1 MDRENVFSDC
11 IEYVKGLSDKA
22 LSGEPVFVS
31 VGGSTSQRPAE
42 FLVREVV
49 QNVSFS
55 DTVTSAMGGM
65 RASGHYRVEFS
76 VACEAWAQKSSLV
89 EASTLVQSWVLAL
102 FRQVAADKTLGG
114 LCIHAEP
121 YVESAGTALEKGTKL
136 YTAAFDFGVRVK
148 AEIEPA
154 TV

>member
-1 MDRENVFSDC
+1 MDGNVFSGA
-11 IEYVKGLSDKA
+11 IRYVKGLSDKV
-22 LSGEPVFVS
+22 LSEEPVFVS
-31 VGGSTSQRPAE
+31 IGGSTVQKPSE

-55 DTVTSAMGGM
+55 DTVTSSMSGM

-76 VACEAWAQKSSLV
+76 VACQAWAQRSSLV
-89 EASTLVQSWVLAL
+89 EASELVQSWVLAL

-121 YVESAGTALEKGTKL
+121 YVESAGTALDKGTKL
-136 YTAAFDFGVRVK
+136 YTAAFDFGVRIK

>member
-1 MDRENVFSDC
+1 MDADNLFWQC
-11 IEYVKGLSDKA
+11 IEHVKGLSDKA
-22 LSGEPVFVS
+22 LEGEPAYVS
-31 VGGSTSQRPAE
+31 VGGSTIQQPAE

-49 QNVSFS
+49 ENVSFS
-55 DTVTSAMGGM
+55 DTVTSTLGGV

-76 VACEAWAQKSSLV
+76 VACQAWAQRPSLTDAA
-89 EASTLVQSWVLAL
+89 ELVQSWVLAL

-114 LCIHAEP
+114 LCVHAEP
-121 YVESAGTALEKGTKL
+121 YVESAGTALDKGTKL

-154 TV
+154 TD

>member
-1 MDRENVFSDC
+1 MDGNVFSEA
-11 IEYVKGLSDKA
+11 IRYVNGLSDKA
-22 LSGEPVFVS
+22 LSEEPVFVS
-31 VGGSTSQRPAE
+31 IGGSTVQKPSE

-55 DTVTSAMGGM
+55 DTVTSSIGGM

-76 VACEAWAQKSSLV
+76 VACQAWAQRSSLV
-89 EASTLVQSWVLAL
+89 EASELVQSWVLAM

-121 YVESAGTALEKGTKL
+121 YVESAGTALDKGTKL

-154 TV
+154 IV

>member
-1 MDRENVFSDC
+1 MDRENVFSAC

-55 DTVTSAMGGM
+55 DTVTSAMGGT

-76 VACEAWAQKSSLV
+76 VACEFDYQSDWHCSKTIGAKSPLQRTSKPDCITSLAFNKV
-89 EASTLVQSWVLAL
+89 LVNQPFLL
-102 FRQVAADKTLGG
+102 MFID
-114 LCIHAEP
+114 
-121 YVESAGTALEKGTKL
+121 
-136 YTAAFDFGVRVK
+136 
-148 AEIEPA
+148 
-154 TV
+154 

>member
-1 MDRENVFSDC
+1 MDTTNLFSSC
-11 IEYVKGLSDKA
+11 IEYVKGLSEKA
-22 LSGEPVFVS
+22 LVGERVYVS
-31 VGGSTSQRPAE
+31 IGGSTVQKTAE

-55 DTVTSAMGGM
+55 DTVTSTLGS

-76 VACEAWAQKSSLV
+76 VACQAWAQRSSLI

-121 YVESAGTALEKGTKL
+121 YVENAGTALDKGTKL
-136 YTAAFDFGVRVK
+136 YTAAFDFGIRIK

>member
-1 MDRENVFSDC
+1 MDKENVFSAC
-11 IEYVKGLSDKA
+11 IAHVRALSDKA

-31 VGGSTSQRPAE
+31 IGGSTVQKPAE

-49 QNVSFS
+49 RNVSFS
-55 DTVTSAMGGM
+55 DTVTSAMAGA

-76 VACEAWAQKSSLV
+76 VACEAWAQKPSLT
-89 EASTLVQSWVLAL
+89 EASALVQSWVLAL

-121 YVESAGTALEKGTKL
+121 YVEGAGTALEKGTKL

-148 AEIEPA
+148 AEIEPE